1 MNSGKKMSTALLFAV
16 AMGLGAATFCA
27 SPVAAAAVTEENLP
41 QLLEQLLRERPDLV
55 MDVLRR
61 NSESVLE
68 IAQQGSNLRRK
79 HSLETQW
86 AEDMKAPKSVKL
98 QGRPVLGPSDAKVR
112 IIAFSDFTCHYCQQ
126 ASHTVDAIMR
136 EYGKNVSLVFKSLP
150 LDEKGPGAVAAAYFM
165 AAAQQSEEKAWQLY
179 KTLFANRD
187 KLVADG
193 EAYLKKT
200 AEGLGL
206 DMKKL
211 NRDVHSKKIADSI
224 AEDLQDAQKLGI
236 EGTPYFLVNRLV
248 IRGALPLDLF
258 KGAVDMA
265 LRSDRR

>member
-1 MNSGKKMSTALLFAV
+1 MRHIYRLTKIFAGIATILVFALAWPQ
-16 AMGLGAATFCA
+16 GLAF
-27 SPVAAAAVTEENLP
+27 SEPLSRENLP
-41 QLLEQLLRERPDLV
+41 QVLEEVLSHHPDLIL
-55 MDVLRR
+55 DVLRN

-79 HSLETQW
+79 HNLEAQW
-86 AEDMKAPKSVKL
+86 AEDLKKEKTVKL
-98 QGRPVLGPSDAKVR
+98 QGRPVLGAPDAKVH
-112 IIAFSDFTCHYCQQ
+112 IIAFTDFTCHYCQQ
-126 ASHTVDAIMR
+126 ASHTVDAILQ
-136 EYGKNVSLVFKSLP
+136 EYGKKVCLVFKGLP
-150 LDEKGPGAVAAAYFM
+150 LDEKGPGAVATSYFL
-165 AAAQQSEEKAWQLY
+165 AAAQQNEKLAWKLY
-179 KTLFANRD
+179 KILFANSD
-187 KLVADG
+187 KLVAEG

-211 NRDVHSKKIADSI
+211 QRDAHSKKIAEVV

-258 KGAVDMA
+258 KGAVDTA
-265 LRSDRR
+265 LRHAK